1 MSDRFVVRTE
11 YGPVLVS
18 INPASRSGFDPEL
31 LLLEAVTADASEGIG
46 MEVPLRAFAA
56 KMVELIEAAGTS
68 DSGIPAGMIE
78 MMVSEKATS
87 DLRRIERWA
96 KENTGT

>member
-1 MSDRFVVRTE
+1 MNDRFVVRTE
-11 YGPVLVS
+11 YGLVLVS
-18 INPASRSGFDPEL
+18 VNPASTTGFDPEL
-31 LLLEAVTADASEGIG
+31 LLLAPADAEAEDIG

-56 KMVELIEAAGTS
+56 KMVEIIESVGTAGS
-68 DSGIPAGMIE
+68 GVPDSMLA

-96 KENTGT
+96 KENPG

>member
-11 YGPVLVS
+11 YGLVLVS
-18 INPASRSGFDPEL
+18 INPASTSGFDPEL
-31 LLLEAVTADASEGIG
+31 LLLDAVTDNAAADIG

-56 KMVELIEAAGTS
+56 KMVELVEAAGTTG
-68 DSGIPAGMIE
+68 SGIPAGMIE

-96 KENTGT
+96 KENQGT

>member
-11 YGPVLVS
+11 YGLVLVS
-18 INPASRSGFDPEL
+18 VNPASSSGFDPDL
-31 LLLEAVTADASEGIG
+31 LLLASADSAAADIG

-56 KMVELIEAAGTS
+56 KMVELIESVGTT
-68 DSGIPAGMIE
+68 DSGVPDSMLA

-87 DLRRIERWA
+87 DLRKIERWA
-96 KENTGT
+96 RENPG